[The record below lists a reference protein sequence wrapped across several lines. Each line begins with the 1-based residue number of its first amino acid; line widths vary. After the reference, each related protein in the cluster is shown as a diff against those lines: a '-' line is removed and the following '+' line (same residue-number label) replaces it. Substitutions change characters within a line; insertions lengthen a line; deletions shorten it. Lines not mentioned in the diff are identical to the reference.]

1 MKKCKQCGA
10 EMNDNVLFCTKCG
23 TKMEEQQ
30 VNMDS
35 NQQSQNTYAN
45 QQSQNTYANHQNTNA
60 YAGQQMGYTNAGYQQ
75 YTMPVNPYD
84 HTAEFD
90 PKDISDNKVC
100 AMLVYLM
107 GAIGIII
114 ALLAS
119 NTSKYTAFHVR
130 QALKFQVLTILVGL
144 VTILLCWTIIVP
156 VAAGIFSIAL
166 WVCKII
172 AFFSICKGKA
182 CEPYIV
188 RNFNFLR

>member
-1 MKKCKQCGA
+1 MKKCRHCGA
-10 EMNDNVLFCTKCG
+10 EMNDNVVFCTNCG
-23 TKMEEQQ
+23 TKMEDKE
-30 VNMDS
+30 VNM
-35 NQQSQNTYAN
+35 NHAQQGQNNYGGP
-45 QQSQNTYANHQNTNA
+45 QM
-60 YAGQQMGYTNAGYQQ
+60 AGGYTNSNANAYQP
-75 YTMPVNPYD
+75 YTAAPVDPYD

-90 PKDISDNKVC
+90 PKDISDNKVL

-107 GAIGIII
+107 GAVGIII

-130 QALKFQVLTILVGL
+130 QALKFQVLSILIGL
-144 VTILLCWTIIVP
+144 VTVLLCWTIIVP
-156 VAAGIFSIAL
+156 VAAGLLCAAL

-188 RNFNFLR
+188 RNFNFLK